1 MSEAFDRTAPQ
12 YRLPSIRVVDVVLA
26 TLQAAFQQPNLL
38 EGQNPYLFTPAD
50 PKNSRVW
57 ICDPDARV
65 DGPER
70 DGQRMI
76 ITVRRGEYVPQELGM
91 QNISGGNWQGTK
103 TYMDL
108 ADTPIFI
115 ECEAGNK
122 LSSEAL
128 ASISYNIIKMFRRQI
143 MADFDIDTI
152 KLRGISP
159 PSRFGDAPGQP
170 WVTTVTMIIVMRE
183 QYRMTELAN
192 TLNIARL
199 VAETTNAQGTPM
211 TPIVTTLG

>member
-38 EGQNPYLFTPAD
+38 EGQNPYLFNPAD

-70 DGQRMI
+70 DGQRMV
-76 ITVRRGEYVPQELGM
+76 ITVRRGDYSPQELGM
-91 QNISGGNWQGTK
+91 QNVSGGNWQGTK

-108 ADTPIFI
+108 AETPIFI
-115 ECEAGNK
+115 DCEAGNK
-122 LSSEAL
+122 LSAEAL

-143 MADFDIDTI
+143 LADFDIDTI
-152 KLRGISP
+152 KMRGISP
-159 PSRFGDAPGQP
+159 PVKMGDAPAQP
-170 WVTTVTMIIVMRE
+170 WVATVSLSLVMRE
-183 QYRMTELAN
+183 QYTLTDLTN

-199 VAETTNAQGTPM
+199 VVQPANAVNAPM

>member
-12 YRLPSIRVVDVVLA
+12 YRLPSVRMVDVVLA
-26 TLQAAFQQPNLL
+26 TLQAAFQQENLL
-38 EGQNPYLFTPAD
+38 EGQNPYRFTPAD

-76 ITVRRGEYVPQELGM
+76 ITVRRGEYAPQELGM
-91 QNISGGNWQGTK
+91 QNVSGGDWQGRK

-108 ADTPIFI
+108 ADAPIFVD
-115 ECEAGNK
+115 CEAGNK

-128 ASISYNIIKMFRRQI
+128 ASISYNILKMFRRQI
-143 MADFDIDTI
+143 MADFDIDSI
-152 KLRGISP
+152 KMRGISP
-159 PSRFGDAPGQP
+159 PTKFGDAPAQP
-170 WVTTVTMIIVMRE
+170 WVTTVTMLVTMRE
-183 QYRMTELAN
+183 QFTLTELTN
-192 TLNIARL
+192 TLNIARI
-199 VAETTNAQGTPM
+199 VTETSNAANAPL
-211 TPIVTTLG
+211 TPIVTALG